1 MVRTRVEVQEQTQVG
16 DALVRGLMRA
26 QLGLALR
33 LAAVVVGLI
42 GAIPLLNAL
51 FPELGSITVF
61 GVRLNW
67 LVLAALVYPLM
78 YGIGWFYVRAGRT
91 GRAGL
96 RRRRRLRAVTGSALT
111 AAALLTPRR
120 WPPWRSAPTV
130 SASRAPPPTSWSRPA
145 PSGRRW
151 NAAAISGEYLS
162 AASFLGVAGLI
173 AKYGADALWYPVGFT
188 AGYLGLLLFVAAP
201 LRRSG
206 AYTVPDFAEF
216 RLGSPRL
223 RKMAMLVV
231 VVICVFY
238 LVPQYQ
244 GAGLALKTLLGI
256 PVWLGPLAVG
266 AIVIT
271 NVVAGGMR
279 SITFVQ
285 AFQYWLK
292 LTAVAIPALAL
303 AGLFLTDRGGELGG
317 PLPPTVQ
324 QDTTVEIET
333 DVVVQVAE
341 PGGISVTGTFDGRP
355 VQDVTIGPAGEHT
368 LGAGSTL
375 SLSAGAATPVV
386 AGTPSAGTDWIASGG
401 GLGGHHPLYQVLSI
415 MVATF
420 LGTMGLPHVLVR
432 FYTNPDGRAARRTA
446 LTVIA
451 LLSLFYLFPTL
462 LGVFSR
468 LYVPQLLIT
477 GTADAAVLLA
487 PESAIAGA
495 AGQLLA
501 RAGGRRCDRGVPG
514 DVVGSAGQFRRRA
527 GHRRAAGPGPR
538 FPGRGGGRRSDP
550 DPVGAGRFRRTG
562 TVPQCRAGLRRRG
575 VDAVSAA
582 GARHLVA
589 RADRGRGD
597 VGAGRR
603 RPVVRRRGH
612 RRGGRRGGRGRAGR
626 LAGSAGR
633 LSAPTI

>member
-1 MVRTRVEVQEQTQVG
+1 M
-16 DALVRGLMRA
+16 
-26 QLGLALR
+26 
-33 LAAVVVGLI
+33 
-42 GAIPLLNAL
+42 
-51 FPELGSITVF
+51 
-61 GVRLNW
+61 
-67 LVLAALVYPLM
+67 
-78 YGIGWFYVRAGRT
+78 
-91 GRAGL
+91 
-96 RRRRRLRAVTGSALT
+96 TGSPLT
-111 AAALLTPRR
+111 AAALL
-120 WPPWRSAPTV
+120 AAAVATV
-130 SASRAPPPTSWSRPA
+130 AIGAYGVRFSRTTSDFLVASRTVGSQ
-145 PSGRRW
+145 W

-216 RLGSPRL
+216 RLGSTRL
-223 RKMAMLVV
+223 RKVAMVVV

-324 QDTTVEIET
+324 HDTTVAIET
-333 DVVVQVAE
+333 GVVVQVAA
-341 PGGISVTGTFDGRP
+341 PAGITVTGTLDERRVDGAA
-355 VQDVTIGPAGEHT
+355 ISSAGEHT

-375 SLSAGAATPVV
+375 HLAAGAATPVV
-386 AGTPSAGTDWIASGG
+386 AGTPADGADWIASGR
-401 GLGGHHPLYQVLSI
+401 GLGGHHPMYQVVSI

-446 LTVIA
+446 LAVIA
-451 LLSLFYLFPTL
+451 LLSLFYAFPTL

-487 PESAIAGA
+487 PASAIAGPV
-495 AGQLLA
+495 GQLLA
-501 RAGGRRCDRGVPG
+501 ALV
-514 DVVGSAGQFRRRA
+514 
-527 GHRRAAGPGPR
+527 
-538 FPGRGGGRRSDP
+538 
-550 DPVGAGRFRRTG
+550 
-562 TVPQCRAGLRRRG
+562 
-575 VDAVSAA
+575 AA
-582 GARHLVA
+582 GAIAAFLATSSGLLVSFAGALATDVLPGRVRDFRVAAVVGGLIPIPLALAASGGLELSRSVGLVFAVAASTLCPLLVLGIWWRGLTALGATCGLAVGGLLSGGAVTVAVAGGIDDDALGGWPAVLIGYPAAVSVPLAFATMIAVSRITRAAVPSDVAQTFA
-589 RADRGRGD
+589 RMHVPENLGMGIERVPKG
-597 VGAGRR
+597 
-603 RPVVRRRGH
+603 
-612 RRGGRRGGRGRAGR
+612 
-626 LAGSAGR
+626 
-633 LSAPTI
+633 

>member
-1 MVRTRVEVQEQTQVG
+1 MTGEPLTAV
-16 DALVRGLMRA
+16 AL
-26 QLGLALR
+26 
-33 LAAVVVGLI
+33 LAAAVATVAI
-42 GAIPLLNAL
+42 G
-51 FPELGSITVF
+51 VY
-61 GVRLNW
+61 GVRFSRTTSDF
-67 LVLAALVYPLM
+67 LV
-78 YGIGWFYVRAGRT
+78 
-91 GRAGL
+91 
-96 RRRRRLRAVTGSALT
+96 
-111 AAALLTPRR
+111 
-120 WPPWRSAPTV
+120 
-130 SASRAPPPTSWSRPA
+130 ASRTVGP
-145 PSGRRW
+145 RW

-216 RLGSPRL
+216 RLGSARL
-223 RKMAMLVV
+223 RKVAMLVV
-231 VVICVFY
+231 VVICIFY

-244 GAGLALKTLLGI
+244 GAGLTLKTLLGL
-256 PVWLGPLAVG
+256 PVWLGPVAVG

-303 AGLFLTDRGGELGG
+303 TALFLTDRGGELGG

-324 QDTTVEIET
+324 QATTVAVET
-333 DVVVQVAE
+333 DVVVQVSE
-341 PGGISVTGTFDGRP
+341 PAGIEVTGTLDGRR
-355 VQDVTIGPAGEHT
+355 VEGASVGSAGEHT

-375 SLSAGAATPVV
+375 TLAAGAATPVL
-386 AGTPSAGTDWIASGG
+386 AGTPAAGTDWIASGG
-401 GLGGHHPLYQVLSI
+401 GLGGPHPMYQVLST

-446 LTVIA
+446 LAVIA

-462 LGVFSR
+462 LGIFSR

-487 PESAIAGA
+487 PSSAIAGPV
-495 AGQLLA
+495 GQLLA
-501 RAGGRRCDRGVPG
+501 ALV
-514 DVVGSAGQFRRRA
+514 
-527 GHRRAAGPGPR
+527 
-538 FPGRGGGRRSDP
+538 
-550 DPVGAGRFRRTG
+550 
-562 TVPQCRAGLRRRG
+562 
-575 VDAVSAA
+575 AA
-582 GARHLVA
+582 GAIAAFLATSSGLLVSLA
-589 RADRGRGD
+589 GALATDVLPGR
-597 VGAGRR
+597 
-603 RPVVRRRGH
+603 VRDF
-612 RRGGRRGGRGRAGR
+612 R
-626 LAGSAGR
+626 LAAVVGGLIPIPLALAVSGGLELSRSVGLAFAVAASTLCPLLVLGIWWRGLTAMGATCGLVVGGLLSGGAVTVAVAGGIDENAIGGWPAVLIGYPAAISVPLAFATMIVVSR
-633 LSAPTI
+633 ATRTTVPSDVAQTFARMHVPENLGMGIERMPRVS

>member
-1 MVRTRVEVQEQTQVG
+1 M
-16 DALVRGLMRA
+16 
-26 QLGLALR
+26 
-33 LAAVVVGLI
+33 
-42 GAIPLLNAL
+42 
-51 FPELGSITVF
+51 
-61 GVRLNW
+61 
-67 LVLAALVYPLM
+67 
-78 YGIGWFYVRAGRT
+78 
-91 GRAGL
+91 
-96 RRRRRLRAVTGSALT
+96 TGSPLT
-111 AAALLTPRR
+111 AAALLAAAVATIAIGAYGVRFSR
-120 WPPWRSAPTV
+120 TTSDFLV
-130 SASRAPPPTSWSRPA
+130 ASRTVGS
-145 PSGRRW
+145 RW

-223 RKMAMLVV
+223 RKVAMLVV
-231 VVICVFY
+231 VVICIFY

-244 GAGLALKTLLGI
+244 GAGLALKTLLGT

-324 QDTTVEIET
+324 QNTTVEIET

-341 PGGISVTGTFDGRP
+341 PAGITVTGTLDDRQVDGAP
-355 VQDVTIGPAGEHT
+355 IGQPGDHT

-375 SLSAGAATPVV
+375 TLSAGAATPVV
-386 AGTPSAGTDWIASGG
+386 AGTPSTGRDWISSGG
-401 GLGGHHPLYQVLSI
+401 GLGGRHPLYQVLSI

-446 LTVIA
+446 LAVIA

-487 PESAIAGA
+487 PGSAIAGA

-501 RAGGRRCDRGVPG
+501 ALV
-514 DVVGSAGQFRRRA
+514 
-527 GHRRAAGPGPR
+527 
-538 FPGRGGGRRSDP
+538 
-550 DPVGAGRFRRTG
+550 
-562 TVPQCRAGLRRRG
+562 
-575 VDAVSAA
+575 AA
-582 GARHLVA
+582 GAIAAFLATSSGLLVSFAGALATDVLPGRVRDFRVAALIGGLIPIPLALAASGELELSRSVGLAFAVAASTLCPLLVLGIWWRGLTATGAMAGLAVGGVLSGGAVTVAVAGGIDEDVLGGWPTVLVGYPAAVSVPLAFATMLVVSRLTHATAPPDVAQTFARMHLPEHLGMGIERMP
-589 RADRGRGD
+589 RA
-597 VGAGRR
+597 
-603 RPVVRRRGH
+603 
-612 RRGGRRGGRGRAGR
+612 
-626 LAGSAGR
+626 
-633 LSAPTI
+633 